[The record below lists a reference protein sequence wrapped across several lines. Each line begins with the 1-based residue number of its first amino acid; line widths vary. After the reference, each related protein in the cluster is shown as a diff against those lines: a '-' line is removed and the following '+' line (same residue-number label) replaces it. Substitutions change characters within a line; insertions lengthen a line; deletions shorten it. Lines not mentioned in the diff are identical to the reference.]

1 MLTCSEHGSC
11 TLPRWK
17 QGPRKGIHGHLP
29 SLTRKRIHIRRVQ
42 GSERPGG
49 QESRSRTPVM
59 TLAWLMRTGFS
70 NPSGVPKA
78 FTHPAPA
85 TRVPVCSFTF
95 TPQTLSPL
103 TSHLRHLAQDELHK
117 ATKGTTGSPAPLLPL
132 ERHPCLARGPLQKGT
147 SPSQACPQGESPSS
161 SILLPGP
168 LS

>member
-1 MLTCSEHGSC
+1 MATCPPSQGKGSISGEFKEV
-11 TLPRWK
+11 R
-17 QGPRKGIHGHLP
+17 
-29 SLTRKRIHIRRVQ
+29 
-42 GSERPGG
+42 G